1 MPYRNYPKPTHYGT
15 SESRSGKCAD
25 TNNGHSQSAKR
36 EKKLKPANRLNKDEA
51 RTRLAAIAQKML
63 KEKLNVETFRDV
75 MIEVQNRRI
84 AQPFVTKSREN
95 YHEAISIALALY
107 YAAQAESDPIACA

>member
-36 EKKLKPANRLNKDEA
+36 EKKLKLANRLNKDEA

-63 KEKLNVETFRDV
+63 MEKLNVGTFP
-75 MIEVQNRRI
+75 EVLREVRKRRI
-84 AQPFVTKSREN
+84 AQPFVKKSREN
-95 YHEAISIALALY
+95 YHEAISIALALNY
-107 YAAQAESDPIACA
+107 VAQSQGRSN